1 MVNSTADSAANPLKP
16 VGKGLDCYSPP
27 LYGGVWVMG
36 LYACTHSGADPGGG
50 GGGLG
55 GAPPLFWAK
64 FRFFFNVKLVPPE
77 ELEIRTMEIWTMGRP
92 PPLLKNS
99 WIRPCARGTRA
110 TYSQSPNGNQIEI
123 RNSRQA
129 TPVVLLIR
137 WSNIKISILCWPTL
151 QRVGQQ
157 LWRVG

>member
-1 MVNSTADSAANPLKP
+1 
-16 VGKGLDCYSPP
+16 
-27 LYGGVWVMG
+27 MG

-50 GGGLG
+50 GAGLG
-55 GAPPLFWAK
+55 ARPPYFGPNLDFFLCKTGAPGG
-64 FRFFFNVKLVPPE
+64 
-77 ELEIRTMEIWTMGRP
+77 GRNSDNGNLDNGAP